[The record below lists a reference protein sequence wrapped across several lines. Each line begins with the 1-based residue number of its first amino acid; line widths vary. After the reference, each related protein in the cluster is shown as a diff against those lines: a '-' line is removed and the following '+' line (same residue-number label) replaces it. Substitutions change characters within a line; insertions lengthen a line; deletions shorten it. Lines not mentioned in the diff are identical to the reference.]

1 MTDSYKAGYDA
12 LLNYGGTSDL
22 DPSVSLLDSSAL
34 GSSSS
39 NMLTNLTEDEVSSEN
54 ILGGNLIDG
63 YTLARDAWFKSEDC
77 LAYNSG
83 TGFFLGWDSTLAEY
97 VFFIGNSAGNKL
109 TWNGTTLAVAG
120 AITASTIDIGGSDAT
135 SFHVDIDGNMWLG
148 AATFATAISSISN
161 AGLLS
166 TISANIGG
174 WNVVSGYIY
183 NLQSGTPTATPDDG
197 LVLASGNEAMI
208 VYEDTAKRLEVGYLS
223 AGIYGLRGYATDGTT
238 TIFEVSDT
246 QQIIAGWNFTDAVLR
261 SGSTDANSNVL
272 IDSTNSLIRLG
283 PTTGN
288 YLTLDGANLRVR
300 TSTFA
305 AGLQGW
311 SIETDGSAE
320 FANITARGEFH
331 SQVLSYNEVHT
342 TAGSQLI
349 ATSAGKLKSDVTSVT
364 SPTTFNVDIDDP
376 DTGHTQVFSASDI
389 LYVKDGSGNA
399 NYWTISSVSD
409 QTTFFRY
416 VCTKNDGSAATF
428 RAGAAIVD
436 LGQSGNGYLYLT
448 ADDANGPFYSVRT
461 HTGSPWTTTIE
472 RLRVGNLNG
481 YLGYVADTYGL
492 GVGSNGAGE
501 ANITIDP
508 TNGIRVRTGTT
519 SLFSVDMTGGALI
532 ADWNITTGYLYGLSS
547 GTPTATPNDGIV
559 LKSGATG
566 GVIVYEDT
574 AKRVELG
581 YLSAGIYG
589 IKAYATNGTTV
600 IFEASDAQQ
609 LLGGFT
615 FTDSQLSATAG
626 GNTTILSS
634 GLTAFSAGP
643 TGTPSVTITQAGVL
657 TATGAVIAGT
667 LNPTTTAVAG
677 EDITAGDAVTIRTNE
692 VVKSIATHD
701 ARVLESSAGTNFGS
715 ADPAPTGSTNATN
728 NGDSYFFIKF
738 DLSTIAVTVA
748 DKAFLR
754 LNFTNAYTSA
764 SDSYEL
770 NAYQVTGAD
779 WDESTITWTN
789 KPAINAS
796 IDGSWEFSENS
807 QLTDDYLEESAGVSY
822 VLIDITTLYNA
833 WKGGTNNYGVA
844 VRFVERGTGEESAAT
859 TANIDVRTSENAT
872 AALRPTLI
880 VSGVSDNVGK
890 VYKSNS
896 ANFTDLFGPSGIS
909 TTTTATSATDTIQR
923 SGVATNQSGL
933 TPGKTYFITDSETIS
948 TTAGTVKQSI
958 GTALSATSISIDS
971 DTSKIVIDNI
981 IWQASGS
988 SDDHESTNTIFVPIG
1003 FSPKIIRFDGAIV
1016 DDTAVS
1022 AASGV
1027 WYNGTQLTN
1036 TNDTITN
1043 GYLAYRVYDVNQ
1055 EISMTVTSVFDSG
1068 VLFTIHLKDIQ
1079 GASSREKIIKGI
1091 LTFQS

>member
-1 MTDSYKAGYDA
+1 MSDSSFRDLGFDA
-12 LLNYGGTSDL
+12 LLAKTDLEFGALTDLESGSAYNGTTNLVEDSVAPSDL
-22 DPSVSLLDSSAL
+22 LS
-34 GSSSS
+34 GQF
-39 NMLTNLTEDEVSSEN
+39 TQH
-54 ILGGNLIDG
+54 LIN
-63 YTLARDAWFKSEDC
+63 ARDGHIRSEDC

-83 TGFFLGWDSTLAEY
+83 TGYYLGWDSTLAEY

-174 WNVVSGYIY
+174 CNVVSGYIY

-589 IKAYATNGTTV
+589 IKAYATDGTTV
-600 IFEASDAQQ
+600 IFEASDTQQ
-609 LLGGFT
+609 LIGGFT
-615 FTDSQLSATAG
+615 FT
-626 GNTTILSS
+626 NTTI
-634 GLTAFSAGP
+634 A
-643 TGTPSVTITQAGVL
+643 
-657 TATGAVIAGT
+657 
-667 LNPTTTAVAG
+667 
-677 EDITAGDAVTIRTNE
+677 
-692 VVKSIATHD
+692 
-701 ARVLESSAGTNFGS
+701 
-715 ADPAPTGSTNATN
+715 ATN
-728 NGDSYFFIKF
+728 
-738 DLSTIAVTVA
+738 LT
-748 DKAFLR
+748 
-754 LNFTNAYTSA
+754 FTS
-764 SDSYEL
+764 
-770 NAYQVTGAD
+770 GAA
-779 WDESTITWTN
+779 N
-789 KPAINAS
+789 
-796 IDGSWEFSENS
+796 
-807 QLTDDYLEESAGVSY
+807 
-822 VLIDITTLYNA
+822 
-833 WKGGTNNYGVA
+833 
-844 VRFVERGTGEESAAT
+844 
-859 TANIDVRTSENAT
+859 TANISVGTGSNIAGINSPNAETDVAFW
-872 AALRPTLI
+872 A
-880 VSGVSDNVGK
+880 
-890 VYKSNS
+890 
-896 ANFTDLFGPSGIS
+896 
-909 TTTTATSATDTIQR
+909 
-923 SGVATNQSGL
+923 
-933 TPGKTYFITDSETIS
+933 
-948 TTAGTVKQSI
+948 
-958 GTALSATSISIDS
+958 
-971 DTSKIVIDNI
+971 
-981 IWQASGS
+981 
-988 SDDHESTNTIFVPIG
+988 
-1003 FSPKIIRFDGAIV
+1003 
-1016 DDTAVS
+1016 
-1022 AASGV
+1022 
-1027 WYNGTQLTN
+1027 
-1036 TNDTITN
+1036 
-1043 GYLAYRVYDVNQ
+1043 
-1055 EISMTVTSVFDSG
+1055 
-1068 VLFTIHLKDIQ
+1068 
-1079 GASSREKIIKGI
+1079 
-1091 LTFQS
+1091 